1 MNLDYSSTAQE
12 MRNFAKAIFVP
23 SKAKNFSIAIATVKF
38 FNAAR
43 CKKSEAKIADLGW
56 LNYMRSQ
63 QSSRDWRSKRN
74 TLILVPTTTELIKYR
89 TTTPFQG
96 NRF

>member
-1 MNLDYSSTAQE
+1 
-12 MRNFAKAIFVP
+12 MRNFADAIFVP

-56 LNYMRSQ
+56 LNYSSTVVGASLGGNARSVFVVLQ
-63 QSSRDWRSKRN
+63 FAFYSKA
-74 TLILVPTTTELIKYR
+74 LI
-89 TTTPFQG
+89 
-96 NRF
+96 